1 MDAIRFEVAYR
12 FPEYRRYVLAHTA
25 NIKGAQGPLWRTLL
39 SIVAA
44 VAFVGKARKV
54 GKCAFTIDETGVRRR
69 AKDGEM
75 LVPWKDVTTIYRY
88 EPGYLI
94 EKGRGAMPIP
104 YRCLDAVQRETL
116 EALFAAHVPSA

>member
-1 MDAIRFEVAYR
+1 
-12 FPEYRRYVLAHTA
+12 
-25 NIKGAQGPLWRTLL
+25 
-39 SIVAA
+39 
-44 VAFVGKARKV
+44 
-54 GKCAFTIDETGVRRR
+54 
-69 AKDGEM
+69 M